1 MTNSDMGLR
10 KAGVGTAWMVAASLF
25 YGATSI
31 SAKMSVTYLTTW
43 QTAMGRFLLGAL
55 LIPFI
60 ARFFRLNLLGQ
71 NRRLLFLR
79 GICATGA
86 FLCIIQSFKTVPI
99 SVTMVLFYLWPVFSC
114 LLSPWVA
121 GESISWKEWAF
132 VFGAV
137 VGAVIILAPDK
148 AGPGLNAGHFFALA
162 SSLLG
167 GLAIIL
173 IRRLGRTNN
182 PFTIYFY
189 FCVMG
194 VVLCLGPLLSQ
205 GPALVPASGAAWS
218 GLIAV
223 AVFSMAAQVLM
234 NQGMKHLNAAQT
246 GALMMIEVLVA
257 ATFGVVYLDESISL
271 RLLCGSGLILG
282 SGFALMVRPGKAV
295 KK

>member
-1 MTNSDMGLR
+1 
-10 KAGVGTAWMVAASLF
+10 MVAASLF
-25 YGATSI
+25 YGATNI
-31 SAKMSVTYLTTW
+31 SAKMSVSYLTIW

-60 ARFFRLNLLGQ
+60 ARFFGLELFGQ

-79 GICATGA
+79 GICATAA

-99 SVTMVLFYLWPVFSC
+99 SVTMVLFYLWPVFAC

-121 GESISWKEWAF
+121 GESISWKEWPF
-132 VFGAV
+132 VFGAIA
-137 VGAVIILAPDK
+137 GAVIILAPDR
-148 AGPGLNAGHFFALA
+148 AGPGLDMGHFFALG
-162 SSLLG
+162 SSFLG

-189 FCVMG
+189 FCITG
-194 VVLCLGPLLSQ
+194 AVLCLGPLLSQ
-205 GPALVPASGAAWS
+205 GPALVPASVAAWS
-218 GLIAV
+218 ALIAV
-223 AVFSMAAQVLM
+223 AAFSMAAQVLM

-246 GALMMIEVLVA
+246 GALMMFEVLVA
-257 ATFGVVYLDESISL
+257 ATFGVVYLGEPITV

-282 SGFALMVRPGKAV
+282 CGFALMVKPGNTV
-295 KK
+295 KE

>member
-1 MTNSDMGLR
+1 
-10 KAGVGTAWMVAASLF
+10 MVAASLF

-31 SAKMSVTYLTTW
+31 SAKMSVSYLTIW
-43 QTAMGRFLLGAL
+43 QTAMGRFLLGTL

-60 ARFFRLNLLGQ
+60 ARFFRLELLGQ

-99 SVTMVLFYLWPVFSC
+99 SVTIVLFYLWPVFSC

-121 GESISWKEWAF
+121 GESISWKEWPF
-132 VFGAV
+132 VFGAIA
-137 VGAVIILAPDK
+137 GTAVILAPDS
-148 AGPGLNAGHFFALA
+148 AGWDLNVGHFFALL
-162 SSLLG
+162 SSFLG

-189 FCVMG
+189 FCVTG
-194 VVLCLGPLLSQ
+194 TILCLGPLLSQ
-205 GPALVPASGAAWS
+205 GTALVPASGTAWS
-218 GLIAV
+218 ALIAV
-223 AVFSMAAQVLM
+223 AAFSMAAQVLM

-257 ATFGVVYLDESISL
+257 STFGVVYLGEPITI
-271 RLLCGSGLILG
+271 RLVCGSGLILG
-282 SGFALMVRPGKAV
+282 CGFALMVKPGNNV
-295 KK
+295 KG

>member
-1 MTNSDMGLR
+1 MANSDMDLSN
-10 KAGVGTAWMVAASLF
+10 AGIGTAWMVAASLF
-25 YGATSI
+25 YGATNI
-31 SAKMSVTYLTTW
+31 SAKMSLTYLTIW
-43 QTAMGRFLLGAL
+43 QTAMGRFLLGVI
-55 LIPFI
+55 LIPLI
-60 ARFFRLNLLGQ
+60 ARSFRLELLGQ
-71 NRRLLFLR
+71 NRRLLVLR

-86 FLCIIQSFKTVPI
+86 FLCIIQSFKSVPI

-121 GESISWKEWAF
+121 GESISWKEWPF
-132 VFGAV
+132 VFGAIA
-137 VGAVIILAPDK
+137 GTVIILAPDR
-148 AGPGLNAGHFFALA
+148 AGPSLNSGHFFALG
-162 SSLLG
+162 SSFLG

-189 FCVMG
+189 FCITG
-194 VVLCLGPLLSQ
+194 AVLCLGPLLSQ
-205 GPALVPASGAAWS
+205 GPALVPVSGTAWS
-218 GLIAV
+218 ALVAV

-257 ATFGVVYLDESISL
+257 ATFGVVYLGEPITL
-271 RLLCGSGLILG
+271 RLLWGSGLVLG
-282 SGFALMVRPGKAV
+282 CGLALMVKSGNTV

>member
-1 MTNSDMGLR
+1 
-10 KAGVGTAWMVAASLF
+10 MVAASLF

-31 SAKMSVTYLTTW
+31 SAKMSVSYLTIW

-60 ARFFRLNLLGQ
+60 ACFFRLELLGQ

-79 GICATGA
+79 GIFATAA

-99 SVTMVLFYLWPVFSC
+99 SVAMVLFYLWPVFSC

-121 GESISWKEWAF
+121 GESISLKEWPF

-137 VGAVIILAPDK
+137 VGAVIILAPDS
-148 AGPGLNAGHFFALA
+148 AGWNLNMGHFFALG
-162 SSLLG
+162 SSFLG

-189 FCVMG
+189 FCITGAVI
-194 VVLCLGPLLSQ
+194 CLVPLLSQ
-205 GPALVPASGAAWS
+205 GPALVPASGVAWS
-218 GLIAV
+218 ALIAV
-223 AVFSMAAQVLM
+223 ATFSMAAQVLM

-257 ATFGVVYLDESISL
+257 ATFGVVYLGEPITL
-271 RLLCGSGLILG
+271 RLVCGSGLILG
-282 SGFALMVRPGKAV
+282 CGFALMVKPANTV
-295 KK
+295 KE